1 MILFFP
7 WSRMKHSSESRS
19 LWRNGFSS
27 FTTVTCIDPDA
38 SDTWWQTT
46 QVQKIGPRFFPS
58 LGSETTTSSFASQSN
73 KILYD
78 THTWDEHY
86 IAIPQIT
93 WRNSQQWH
101 WNHKFSPNTVICLS
115 NFDIMRKTDE
125 HLRSAV
131 SNSHSLSTSLSI
143 NLSICSLLTVLTKV
157 WLTFNNKANCY
168 LTGSETPSIPRY
180 LVVFCPFSLFQ

>member
-1 MILFFP
+1 MASFLSLGFALRPDKDKYDQVNIDNKDSTQCLATNHQQVIGTTAPTPFQTNMILFFP

-101 WNHKFSPNTVICLS
+101 WNHKFSPNTVI
-115 NFDIMRKTDE
+115 
-125 HLRSAV
+125 
-131 SNSHSLSTSLSI
+131 
-143 NLSICSLLTVLTKV
+143 
-157 WLTFNNKANCY
+157 
-168 LTGSETPSIPRY
+168 G
-180 LVVFCPFSLFQ
+180 

>member
-86 IAIPQIT
+86 IAIPKNNLKKQSAVTLKSQIF
-93 WRNSQQWH
+93 SQYCDW
-101 WNHKFSPNTVICLS
+101 LS

-131 SNSHSLSTSLSI
+131 SNSHSLSTFLSI

-168 LTGSETPSIPRY
+168 LTGSETPSIPRF

>member
-58 LGSETTTSSFASQSN
+58 LGSETTKSSFAPQSN
-73 KILYD
+73 KILND
-78 THTWDEHY
+78 THTWDEHCKPVY
-86 IAIPQIT
+86 ISNITNHLKKQSAVTLKSQIF
-93 WRNSQQWH
+93 SQYFDW
-101 WNHKFSPNTVICLS
+101 LS
-115 NFDIMRKTDE
+115 NFDIMRKIDE

-131 SNSHSLSTSLSI
+131 SKSHSLSTCLSI

-168 LTGSETPSIPRY
+168 LTGNESFVH
-180 LVVFCPFSLFQ
+180 LW